1 MKHIIRSGT
10 GALLA
15 GMIAAGC
22 STTPPADK
30 VAAADA
36 ALNNAGQAIDHAA
49 ADPHVAQYA
58 NTELDRANDSLG
70 KAKEAW
76 AKKHDVEATTHYAY
90 MAQQRAATAQELANA
105 RAADNA
111 VKMAAEHRDTA
122 VTRVVAE
129 RHEERASSM
138 EQDLA
143 GFASGAARLPPN
155 ATRVIDQLVSALK
168 ENPGRKVVIEGHT
181 DNVGKPKYNQGLAL
195 ERAQAVRSVLIR
207 HGIEADR
214 ITVKSLGEENPVAS
228 NDTSMGRK
236 ENRRAQVIIG
246 PDTESTMVGSSQGAA
261 ATSSGQGEQPA
272 QGQQQEQG
280 QQPEQGQQSG
290 QDEQKGQSEQKGEN
304 GQNGQ
309 DEQRKQ

>member
-1 MKHIIRSGT
+1 MKHIIRTGA

-15 GMIAAGC
+15 GMLAAGC

-49 ADPHVAQYA
+49 ADPHVAQFA
-58 NTELDRANDSLG
+58 NTELDRANDSLVM
-70 KAKEAW
+70 AKEAW
-76 AKKHDVEATTHYAY
+76 SKKHDLEATTHYAY

-105 RAADNA
+105 RAADGA
-111 VKMAAEHRDTA
+111 MLAAATQRDTA

-129 RHEERASSM
+129 RHEERAATM
-138 EQDLA
+138 EQGLA

-155 ATRVIDQLVSALK
+155 ATRVIDQVVSALK

-181 DNVGKPKYNQGLAL
+181 DNVGNARYNQSLAL

-214 ITVKSLGEENPVAS
+214 ISVRSAGEANPVAS

-236 ENRRAQVIIG
+236 ENRRAAVIIG
-246 PDTESTMVGSSQGAA
+246 PDTESTMVGSSQGGA
-261 ATSSGQGEQPA
+261 ATSSGQGEPPA
-272 QGQQQEQG
+272 QGQQQG
-280 QQPEQGQQSG
+280 QQTGQGQQSG
-290 QDEQKGQSEQKGEN
+290 QEEQKGQSEQKGEE

-309 DEQRKQ
+309 RGQ

>member
-15 GMIAAGC
+15 TIFAAGC

-49 ADPHVAQYA
+49 ADPHVAQFSS
-58 NTELDRANDSLG
+58 TELDRANDSLG
-70 KAKEAW
+70 KAKDAW
-76 AKKHDVEATTHYAY
+76 SRNHDLEATTHYAY

-105 RAADNA
+105 RASDNA
-111 VKMAAEHRDTA
+111 VAMAATHRDTA

-129 RHEERASSM
+129 RQTERASSM

-143 GFASGAARLPPN
+143 GFPSGGARLPPN
-155 ATRVIDQLVSALK
+155 ATRVIDQVVSALK
-168 ENPGRKVVIEGHT
+168 ENPGRKVVIDGHT
-181 DNVGKPKYNQGLAL
+181 DNVGNAKYNQGLAL

-207 HGIEADR
+207 HGIEPDR
-214 ITVKSLGEENPVAS
+214 ITVRASGEQNPVAS

-246 PDTESTMVGSSQGAA
+246 PDTEATMVGSSQGAA
-261 ATSSGQGEQPA
+261 ATSSGQDEQPA
-272 QGQQQEQG
+272 QGQQPPQG
-280 QQPEQGQQSG
+280 QQTG
-290 QDEQKGQSEQKGEN
+290 QDEQKGQSEQKGQE

-309 DEQRKQ
+309 DGQRGQ